1 MFGFGKEIS
10 IMISEFRDDKH
21 SDGAN
26 PRKDENICL
35 MVTSSHSIGSGLQAE
50 SGGE

>member
-10 IMISEFRDDKH
+10 IMIAEFRDAKQ

-26 PRKDENICL
+26 PRKDENVCL
-35 MVTSSHSIGSGLQAE
+35 MVTSSHSIGSGLQE
-50 SGGE
+50 GSGGE